1 MLKVLRK
8 IIDRN
13 ADHSKK
19 KLENIKMQKAIQLLR
34 SKAIQKQ

>member
-19 KLENIKMQKAIQLLR
+19 KLENIKMQKATVENSFPLR
-34 SKAIQKQ
+34 MN